1 MKLAREETP
10 LAKRSQSEAA
20 ISARFFGYPREISMK
35 TITVG
40 LAALLLSTAA
50 SFAAEA
56 WKEAEV
62 NGTKSYTD
70 ANGMTLYTYDKDEK
84 GKTNCYDKCATNW
97 PPLKAED
104 GAKADGE
111 WTIVDR
117 TDGTKMWAYDGKPV
131 YTFIKDKKAGDV
143 TGDGVGEVWHIVKAD

>member
-1 MKLAREETP
+1 MTTLCRA
-10 LAKRSQSEAA
+10 
-20 ISARFFGYPREISMK
+20 
-35 TITVG
+35 
-40 LAALLLSTAA
+40 STCEFA
-50 SFAAEA
+50 S
-56 WKEAEV
+56 
-62 NGTKSYTD
+62 
-70 ANGMTLYTYDKDEK
+70 
-84 GKTNCYDKCATNW
+84 NCYDKCATNW

-104 GAKADGE
+104 GAKADDE

>member
-1 MKLAREETP
+1 
-10 LAKRSQSEAA
+10 
-20 ISARFFGYPREISMK
+20 MK

-50 SFAAEA
+50 SFAADA

-62 NGTKSYTD
+62 GGHKIYTD
-70 ANGMTLYTYDKDEK
+70 AKGMTLYTYDKDGK

-97 PPLKAED
+97 PPLKAEA
-104 GAKADGE
+104 GAKAHDE
-111 WTIVDR
+111 WSIVDR

-131 YTFIKDKKAGDV
+131 YTFINDKKAGDMS
-143 TGDGVGEVWHIVKAD
+143 GDGVGEVWHVVKAD